1 MNPVYKQLPFEPL
14 VIRLFLWQM
23 FRDLKLP
30 YSLADLD
37 ELMMKNPAM
46 HLEEKHDPFETIHF
60 WQFLHVLLELSWT
73 LHSTDKEAKIVPEDE
88 VQCGVLAWIFT
99 NFLDTT
105 VRDAESNPRSKIQRQ
120 RNA

>member
-1 MNPVYKQLPFEPL
+1 
-14 VIRLFLWQM
+14 M

-46 HLEEKHDPFETIHF
+46 QLEEKHDPFETILF
-60 WQFLHVLLELSWT
+60 WQFLHILLELSLSEET
-73 LHSTDKEAKIVPEDE
+73 KVPEDQ

-105 VRDAESNPRSKIQRQ
+105 VRDAESNPRRKI
-120 RNA
+120 